1 MKEPLFS
8 VIVPAYN
15 AAAFLEQCV
24 ESILDQTFPD
34 FELLLI
40 NDGSGDATPSMCD
53 AYALRDGRI
62 HVFHQENRGHT
73 GARNTGL
80 RKSRGQYV
88 LFVDSDDWLDAD
100 VLARLC
106 AEIGKEAPEIL
117 VFDLCRHEGAE
128 VSILPNGVAAGVYS
142 VPELEDRLL
151 VAADGSYV
159 FPKSLS
165 GKAFL
170 KSSVEKYQ
178 LSVPKEVLIGEDG
191 ACFVATAMTCQKICV
206 LSGTGYHFAVRPD
219 SVSRSWDQTALQ
231 RCAKLLQYYREQL
244 DLSREVIRAQYER
257 AVVAQLYT
265 AVLFE
270 IRAGCSRLR
279 IKEDLETILQDKG
292 THDALRRARLSLRGY
307 KLKIKQLI
315 LRFRLL
321 WLVQPLMRQ

>member
-15 AAAFLEQCV
+15 AAAFLERCV
-24 ESILDQTFPD
+24 ESILGQTFPG

-40 NDGSGDATPSMCD
+40 DDGSGDDTPSMCD
-53 AYALRDGRI
+53 AYARRDGRVR
-62 HVFHQENRGHT
+62 VFHQENRGHT

-80 RKSRGQYV
+80 RESRGQYV
-88 LFVDSDDWLDAD
+88 LFVDSDDWLDPD
-100 VLARLC
+100 VLEHCSVQIRKNRPD
-106 AEIGKEAPEIL
+106 II
-117 VFDLCRHEGAE
+117 VFDLCGHAE
-128 VSILPNGVAAGVYS
+128 ERVYALPNGVEAGTYAAG
-142 VPELEDRLL
+142 ELADRLL
-151 VAADGSYV
+151 LTADGTYV

-170 KSSVEKYQ
+170 KSCVEAHQ
-178 LSVPKEVLIGEDG
+178 LAVPKEVLIGEDG
-191 ACFVATAMTCQKICV
+191 ACFVAAAMEAENISV

-219 SVSRSWDQTALQ
+219 SVSHSWDHTALR
-231 RCAKLLQYYREQL
+231 RCEKLLRYYRDHL

-270 IRAGCSRLR
+270 VRAGCSRLR
-279 IKEDLETILQDKG
+279 IKKDLATILRDKD

-307 KLKIKQLI
+307 KMKVKQLI
-315 LRFRLL
+315 LRLRLL
-321 WLVQPLMRQ
+321 WLVKPLMRL